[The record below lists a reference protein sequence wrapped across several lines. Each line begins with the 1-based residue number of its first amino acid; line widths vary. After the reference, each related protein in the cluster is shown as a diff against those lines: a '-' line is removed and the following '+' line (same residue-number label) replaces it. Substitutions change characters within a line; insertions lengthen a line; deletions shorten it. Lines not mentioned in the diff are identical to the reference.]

1 MQRLQSSWHTLAAA
15 AVATLRRMP
24 QKAVEE
30 KLEDRSALERFVG

>member
-15 AVATLRRMP
+15 AVATLRRTP